1 MRVLPEALPWWEM
14 DEKLTP
20 FETFSRLKAAQD
32 AEQAG
37 RADAARHGDARAGAD
52 ALGDLVDQTERM
64 VQRLEA
70 GLKRS
75 LAEEVAGGG
84 SVDEDE
90 IRALLRRYERLSW
103 HLHGHL
109 RAILHG
115 ARKG

>member
-1 MRVLPEALPWWEM
+1 M

-32 AEQAG
+32 AGQVA

-52 ALGDLVDQTERM
+52 ALGDLVEQTERM

-70 GLKRS
+70 GLKRA
-75 LAEEVAGGG
+75 LAEEVASGRGL
-84 SVDEDE
+84 DEEE
-90 IRALLRRYERLSW
+90 IRVLLRRYERLSW